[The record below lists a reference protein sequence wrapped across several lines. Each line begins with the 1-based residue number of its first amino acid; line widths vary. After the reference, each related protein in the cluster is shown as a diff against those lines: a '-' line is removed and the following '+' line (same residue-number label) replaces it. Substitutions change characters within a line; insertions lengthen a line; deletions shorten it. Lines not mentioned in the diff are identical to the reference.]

1 MSHST
6 SQKKSRL
13 QRHLIRKR
21 KSKVALI
28 ARWIRNIVVGF
39 AIYVAAVVSTGAVMA
54 YGCISRID
62 ETQVFD
68 AAKRAYLNRLITT
81 KKLTDDDLRYVKCG
95 PPQTVTDYFYGIP
108 MGSEWSA
115 FCAYIKDDVVNASE
129 AFHIN
134 ECQRTRLWEQ
144 VDEGFPKPLRGIGYD
159 RLL

>member
-1 MSHST
+1 MPLTRPGHNAP
-6 SQKKSRL
+6 KIL
-13 QRHLIRKR
+13 QE
-21 KSKVALI
+21 SNMAFI

-39 AIYVAAVVSTGAVMA
+39 AIYMATVMSTGAVMA

-62 ETQVFD
+62 ETQVFS
-68 AAKRAYLNRLITT
+68 AAKRAYLNNLITT
-81 KKLTDDDLRYVKCG
+81 KKLADEDLRFIKCG

-115 FCAYIKDDVVNASE
+115 FCAYIKDDVVIASE

-144 VDEGFPKPLRGIGYD
+144 VDDGFPKSAWEIGYD

>member
-1 MSHST
+1 M
-6 SQKKSRL
+6 
-13 QRHLIRKR
+13 
-21 KSKVALI
+21 AFI
-28 ARWIRNIVVGF
+28 ARWIRNVVVAF
-39 AIYVAAVVSTGAVMA
+39 AIYVAALMSTGAVMA

-68 AAKRAYLNRLITT
+68 ATKRAYLNGLITT
-81 KKLTDDDLRYVKCG
+81 EKLTDDDLRFIKCG

-115 FCAYIKDDVVNASE
+115 FCAYIKDDVVIASE

-134 ECQRTRLWEQ
+134 ECGRTRLWEQ
-144 VDEGFPKPLRGIGYD
+144 VDEGFPKSGRGIGYE